1 MNDKLLK
8 KIFPK
13 KNCSSI
19 KNLKYDNEGLWSI
32 SYPDLADSLTK
43 HIKVFENESFK
54 LDTII
59 DATAG
64 IGGNV
69 LSFANFFNNVYCIEI
84 DDKRFEYLENNI
96 KNYNYSNINCIKG
109 DSIELI
115 KNGLK
120 CINSNPDVLFFDPP
134 WGGPSYKYIKHID
147 IKLGNNSFEEII
159 DLIYILNNVKLV
171 VLKFPFNY
179 NFLELIGYCNNKNLI
194 KQFNIIKE
202 NNVVFVFL
210 KMNIN

>member
-13 KNCSSI
+13 ENCSNI

-32 SYPDLADSLTK
+32 SYPDLADSLSK
-43 HIKVFENESFK
+43 HIKVFDNESFK

-69 LSFANFFNNVYCIEI
+69 LSFAKSFKNVYSIEI
-84 DDKRFEYLENNI
+84 DKKRYNYLKNNVDNYSYNNI
-96 KNYNYSNINCIKG
+96 TCILG
-109 DSIELI
+109 DSIKLI
-115 KNGLK
+115 NEGLTV
-120 CINSNPDVLFFDPP
+120 INDNPDVLFFDPP
-134 WGGPSYKYIKHID
+134 WGGPSYKYEKDIELKIGDYNLNQIID
-147 IKLGNNSFEEII
+147 IIY
-159 DLIYILNNVKLV
+159 DLKKVKLV
-171 VLKFPFNY
+171 VLKLPFNY
-179 NFLELIGYCNNKNLI
+179 NFLELISFCNDKSLI
-194 KQFNIIKE
+194 TQFNIIKE

-210 KMNIN
+210 KINIS